1 VIKLFL
7 LSVLLVA
14 QVPQAASVASAPPAT
29 PEVIVAFT
37 GRTAPI
43 QHYTFDVEARI
54 ALLTFPWI
62 RFTLHGHGTYT
73 RGGEYSV
80 HFDNV
85 PWFGRGFETMP
96 LGALDLN
103 NWPAIYTMSVA
114 QTQGS
119 VTILS
124 MRDVADSHL
133 TGARA
138 KVDATQGLLQVLWT
152 YDYGGHVK
160 LTVVP
165 QAVSGYYFP
174 STEEAE
180 IVMPQYRAMAW
191 ATFTNYQVATSY
203 SPRATG
209 LRQRYSK
216 TLPQ

>member
-1 VIKLFL
+1 VIKTFL
-7 LSVLLVA
+7 LAALLVA
-14 QVPQAASVASAPPAT
+14 QVPQAASVASAPPSAPAVITSAT
-29 PEVIVAFT
+29 V
-37 GRTAPI
+37 RNAPV
-43 QHYTFDVEARI
+43 QHYTFDVDARI

-103 NWPAIYTMSVA
+103 NWPVLYTMQVA
-114 QTQGS
+114 QTDGS
-119 VTILS
+119 VTTLS
-124 MRDVADSHL
+124 MHDSKDSHL
-133 TGARA
+133 SEARA
-138 KVDATQGLLQVLWT
+138 KIDATQGLLQVLWT

-160 LTVVP
+160 LTIVP
-165 QAVSGYYFP
+165 QSVSGYYFP

-191 ATFTNYQVATSY
+191 ATFSNYQIASSHSAPAT
-203 SPRATG
+203 AA
-209 LRQRYSK
+209 RQRR
-216 TLPQ
+216 